1 MIQII
6 EKHLIDANGREF
18 TQLVAVSWHITDEA
32 TSSPLNYGEAV

>member
-6 EKHLIDANGREF
+6 EKHLTDANGREF
-18 TQLVAVSWHITDEA
+18 TQLVTVSWNIADDS